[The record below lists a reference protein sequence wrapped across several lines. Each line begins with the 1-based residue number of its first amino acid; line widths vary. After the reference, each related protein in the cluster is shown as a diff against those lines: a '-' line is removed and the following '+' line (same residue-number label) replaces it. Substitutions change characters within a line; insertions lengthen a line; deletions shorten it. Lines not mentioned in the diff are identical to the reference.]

1 MKRWIAL
8 LLTTLALAGKASAA
22 EVSVAIAS
30 NFSAP
35 MKLIAAEFEKETG
48 HKVNLSFGATGTF
61 YTQIHNGA
69 PFQIL
74 LSADDETPAR
84 LEKEGKG
91 ASGTR
96 FTYAFGRLVLWSAKP
111 GFIDSTGTV
120 LKAGSFSHIAIASPK
135 LAPYGAAAL
144 QVLQK
149 LNLVEAMRPKLVQ
162 GENIL
167 QTLQFVS
174 SGNAE
179 LGFVALSQ
187 VQENGALKSGSA
199 WIIPDN
205 MYDSIQQDALLLEN
219 GKSSAAAQALM
230 VYLKSETAKKIIS
243 RFGYR
248 LP

>member
-1 MKRWIAL
+1 
-8 LLTTLALAGKASAA
+8 
-22 EVSVAIAS
+22 
-30 NFSAP
+30 
-35 MKLIAAEFEKETG
+35 
-48 HKVNLSFGATGTF
+48 
-61 YTQIHNGA
+61 
-69 PFQIL
+69 
-74 LSADDETPAR
+74 
-84 LEKEGKG
+84 
-91 ASGTR
+91 
-96 FTYAFGRLVLWSAKP
+96 
-111 GFIDSTGTV
+111 
-120 LKAGSFSHIAIASPK
+120 
-135 LAPYGAAAL
+135 
-144 QVLQK
+144 
-149 LNLVEAMRPKLVQ
+149 MRPKLVQ